1 MTSSAREFAEILER
15 DLKSGYGPSRA
26 ELILLIESRDA
37 DLTRLAQAQGI
48 QEAAARAKERVSL
61 YYSVPSLISDVRE
74 ASAMEQHLLAL
85 LTQPDKD
92 ALAAHDK
99 QIADE
104 AYQRGVADGIESVAR
119 SRTNN
124 E

>member
-1 MTSSAREFAEILER
+1 MTSTAREPEICEAHY
-15 DLKSGYGPSRA
+15 DCGTCAAYAKWHEDNVA
-26 ELILLIESRDA
+26 
-37 DLTRLAQAQGI
+37 RLARAQGI
-48 QEAAARAKERVSL
+48 REAAARAKERVSL